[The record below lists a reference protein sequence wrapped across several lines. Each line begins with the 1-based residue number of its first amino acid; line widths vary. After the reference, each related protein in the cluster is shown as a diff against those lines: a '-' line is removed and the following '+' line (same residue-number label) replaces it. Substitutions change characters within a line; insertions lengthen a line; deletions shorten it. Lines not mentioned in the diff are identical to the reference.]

1 MSSKTYHFLSRS
13 PSAVMLAEVLKKND
27 WSFSPN
33 ATLNDSLF
41 DIPEDISCA
50 LEYKHVL
57 ADFLKKHDL
66 NFAPLTYYIDD
77 VNYNDVIR
85 NLPEGKW
92 ILKPSMLNNG
102 QDIHL
107 FHQVSELLRH
117 YQSNQRMGGP
127 QVLQAYIDPPHLLQ
141 GPQLGH
147 KYSLRM
153 FVVMTFPYQ
162 AFLYPT
168 GYFNICLSPYDTHR
182 TNSLEGHLSNEH
194 LIAGRRNVI
203 QIPSFQYPIFQS
215 FFPKIQ
221 KMLSVFFQH
230 FSQQVKSDIYQKI
243 AFLGIDFMLDANEN
257 LFLLEMNHGPCFP
270 AAKDH
275 PLQEKLYQPF
285 WQACHDEIL
294 PIILHSSTKPLKKFQ
309 ELSGC
314 VYT

>member
-117 YQSNQRMGGP
+117 YQ
-127 QVLQAYIDPPHLLQ
+127 
-141 GPQLGH
+141 
-147 KYSLRM
+147 
-153 FVVMTFPYQ
+153 
-162 AFLYPT
+162 
-168 GYFNICLSPYDTHR
+168 
-182 TNSLEGHLSNEH
+182 
-194 LIAGRRNVI
+194 
-203 QIPSFQYPIFQS
+203 
-215 FFPKIQ
+215 
-221 KMLSVFFQH
+221 
-230 FSQQVKSDIYQKI
+230 
-243 AFLGIDFMLDANEN
+243 
-257 LFLLEMNHGPCFP
+257 
-270 AAKDH
+270 
-275 PLQEKLYQPF
+275 
-285 WQACHDEIL
+285 
-294 PIILHSSTKPLKKFQ
+294 
-309 ELSGC
+309 
-314 VYT
+314 